1 MRIGFQLPA
10 CAALLA
16 TAAAGIAL
24 ARTRPSAPASRPCG
38 ATRPAAPLY
47 PSVALVDACRERA
60 RAIGE
65 KLDEAFKVVVRPPF
79 VVAGNM
85 PSDRLRETTNRSV
98 VQPAQ
103 AAQGPADQ
111 ARFLR
116 AAAGH
121 QLRAGEILR
130 DVHAAPR
137 TVEEVLR
144 LFPQSSRRPGR
155 RREGRGLLKK
165 FYVYF
170 RNHHAGRG
178 ADAKAGG
185 QSTRARHA
193 IGIDTHTRLRD
204 GNMFGSL
211 LLGYCSW
218 IVCLERADATIAS
231 LMRTSHTAS
240 SGPLWH

>member
-47 PSVALVDACRERA
+47 SSVALVDACRERA

-85 PSDRLRETTNRSV
+85 PPDRLRETTNRSV

-116 AAAGH
+116 AAAG

-155 RREGRGLLKK
+155 RREGR
-165 FYVYF
+165 
-170 RNHHAGRG
+170 
-178 ADAKAGG
+178 
-185 QSTRARHA
+185 RAR
-193 IGIDTHTRLRD
+193 LRQ
-204 GNMFGSL
+204 
-211 LLGYCSW
+211 
-218 IVCLERADATIAS
+218 EHRADRAGVHRLGKEAAVWLSAGALNLLIRWRRPGAV
-231 LMRTSHTAS
+231 
-240 SGPLWH
+240 PLKR